1 MFFMHLWWDSP
12 FNAMALITALFFV
25 ALFIG
30 LALFDCAFVSVRRSS
45 PRPWRPRAAVVN
57 KAAADKKI
65 GCAPIICASPV
76 RSMTLM
82 SGTKIEFRAPR
93 RASTIGLWLFLAALA
108 MLFISS
114 MWLYVLM
121 RLGVFGR
128 ISNAPVHVPSLAW
141 GSTVV
146 LWIGSFTIHRAVA
159 AIRRERLKNCLKF
172 LYLTCALAVVFLAVQ
187 SPCMAQVL
195 QRHLRSPSKPPPEK
209 APANSP
215 RFRCTDWYF
224 SSSWFTPCTWSA
236 GSSL

>member
-1 MFFMHLWWDSP
+1 
-12 FNAMALITALFFV
+12 
-25 ALFIG
+25 
-30 LALFDCAFVSVRRSS
+30 
-45 PRPWRPRAAVVN
+45 
-57 KAAADKKI
+57 
-65 GCAPIICASPV
+65 
-76 RSMTLM
+76 M

-128 ISNAPVHVPSLAW
+128 ISKAPVHVPSLAW

-159 AIRRERLKNCLKF
+159 AIRRERLKSCLKF

-195 QRHLRSPSKPPPEK
+195 QRHRAIAEQAAAGKGPGEFAPVSMYGLVFFLILVHALHVVGGIVALAIVTLRARRGKYDHENYLGIQF
-209 APANSP
+209 AA
-215 RFRCTDWYF
+215 RYWHFLDVVWMAM
-224 SSSWFTPCTWSA
+224 FTMFLVM
-236 GSSL
+236 G